1 MNLNHKYIS
10 IASVFIIVV
19 LVIFQIQAQITYE
32 DQISALKDSQAQAL
46 QTSRDTIAQLQA
58 TVATIN
64 KQLNQAT
71 GRPAGDAPTASIVAK
86 GNINDLAFPQQ
97 AGNPAAAQ
105 AAAEKVRTM
114 MGSMRQLIS
123 KNQVNAIYGDFIRG
137 LHLSASEKESLNQI
151 FAASMDK
158 KSELAAKLAAGT
170 LSKQEYDAQV
180 KAVDKNLRNDLS
192 GYLYKDEMTAFD
204 QYEATKDVRAV
215 AQQQQS
221 TELALGRA
229 VPDLNP
235 NARQY
240 VARVLT
246 EELAKAGGA
255 NPIDPAAAMQNPQ
268 AIANVLDARS
278 RQMDNALQ
286 RIKTEGTLDKN
297 SMAGVEDYINQQK
310 SMQDAVSQMATTF
323 LKK

>member
-1 MNLNHKYIS
+1 MNWNHKYIS

-32 DQISALKDSQAQAL
+32 DQISALKDSQAIAL

-71 GRPAGDAPTASIVAK
+71 GRPAGDAPYASIVAK
-86 GNINDLAFPQQ
+86 GNIFDSPQ

-151 FAASMDK
+151 FAASMEK
-158 KSELAAKLAAGT
+158 KSDLAAKLAAGT

-180 KAVDKNLRNDLS
+180 KAIDKNLRNDLS

-215 AQQQQS
+215 AQQQQN

-246 EELAKAGGA
+246 EELVKAGFFR
-255 NPIDPAAAMQNPQ
+255 AAAAS
-268 AIANVLDARS
+268 AIYSGSNDELALVADAYNEVSGSKYPVDAIPRLFGVAKVTVA
-278 RQMDNALQ
+278 R
-286 RIKTEGTLDKN
+286 TL
-297 SMAGVEDYINQQK
+297 S
-310 SMQDAVSQMATTF
+310 
-323 LKK
+323 L

>member
-19 LVIFQIQAQITYE
+19 LVVFQIQAQITYE
-32 DQISALKDSQAQAL
+32 DQISALKDTQAQAL

-71 GRPAGDAPTASIVAK
+71 GRQGDNQNAGTPLASIGAR
-86 GNINDLAFPQQ
+86 GNIFDSAQ
-97 AGNPAAAQ
+97 AGNPAAQ

-114 MGSMRQLIS
+114 MGSMRQMIS

-137 LHLSASEKESLNQI
+137 LHLSASEKESLGQI

-170 LSKQEYDAQV
+170 LSKQEYDASL
-180 KAVDKNLRNDLS
+180 KAIDKNLRNDLS

-204 QYEATKDVRAV
+204 QYEATKDVRAI
-215 AQQQQS
+215 AQQQQN
-221 TELALGRA
+221 TEMALQRN

-246 EELAKAGGA
+246 EELVKAGGA
-255 NPIDPAAAMQNPQ
+255 NPIDPTTAMQNPQ
-268 AIANVLDARS
+268 AIANVLDARGK
-278 RQMDNALQ
+278 QMDNALQ
-286 RIKTEGTLDKN
+286 RIRTEGALDKN